1 MVARWGQASQVW
13 SLSTRLEGSVVP
25 LFRVNQESG
34 VSVTPHFLRLVAS
47 VANAVARDRQASV
60 SLSRVYS
67 SKGRSRVNGA
77 MQFLNSLGLMALLAI
92 LYGSLLRRLISE
104 SLRNLV
110 IGILFGGAAAMA
122 VFQPVYLGSGVLVD
136 ARNLIVGCAAA
147 FFGPVDA

>member
-1 MVARWGQASQVW
+1 
-13 SLSTRLEGSVVP
+13 
-25 LFRVNQESG
+25 
-34 VSVTPHFLRLVAS
+34 
-47 VANAVARDRQASV
+47 
-60 SLSRVYS
+60 
-67 SKGRSRVNGA
+67 